1 MGRAS
6 IVGAAETSVGKVRD
20 HNEDSHYID
29 HHHAIFLVCD
39 GMGGHAAGEVASA
52 LAVDVIRD
60 EWASEDTLGVVDRWL
75 EQGTPDAKKQLI
87 QAVTNGVI
95 AAHQAILDE
104 ATADKTKH
112 GMGTTVV
119 GAIAVGGEIVFA
131 HAGDSRAYIVRD
143 GIAMQLTEDHTLL
156 ARLLAA
162 GIDVDA
168 EGEGSRFK
176 SMLTNALGIGH
187 ECKVSTFLVPIA
199 DGDRFL
205 LCSDGITE
213 YIKEAEIGEVLTQ
226 QPSPA
231 RSAQKLVELALAR
244 GGGDNATALV
254 VRVVEAGETARSVE
268 ALRKDEAVIASCPL
282 YAKLS
287 PQQRLR
293 ALRIALP
300 REYAAGAS
308 VPAQTLGDRVAWVI
322 IDGEV
327 DQDAF
332 TLSAGAVIY
341 PEALLAD
348 RPLPDKDGLAVARG
362 DLRLLAIRAD
372 DFGELCEDDSELG
385 EALLGALAAEL
396 GTKRPGRGA
405 GPVVAPTESVDP
417 TALPSGSAAGR
428 AQVPPVDA
436 RGPTD
441 PGGHPKVGGD
451 DATIP
456 PPVAR
461 TLVERASTEPARP
474 SANRFYARGTTPPS
488 GKLIVPA
495 SERAATEDALDR
507 ALTEITVERKPVA
520 AGTKP
525 EDKAQVESA
534 KTEVRQAL
542 KRPDSVKPAPVK
554 PPVALPPSNPEIH
567 IEEFV
572 EMEADEPSTE
582 EIDLLKQASADA
594 TAQVADAVVQKNIHR
609 APTKPSPIEVED
621 ESSPEITLT
630 RHDHSDPEIVIS
642 KIAPPAMMIERVT
655 GARVGELH
663 RDVAELGMRDDLER
677 YAIGVVGQPHRKR
690 ARRLVGLGREVR
702 SHAIRRPVVA
712 HRAAIAEHRADLLVP
727 DVVNIDPPQP
737 AAADHEHR
745 ARAAERGFP
754 AADLCHPGVRV
765 ERGRRAELD
774 AIGVRRLRLRG

>member
-87 QAVTNGVI
+87 QALQNGVI

-268 ALRKDEAVIASCPL
+268 ELRKDDAVIASCPL

-322 IDGEV
+322 VEGEV

-362 DLRLLAIRAD
+362 ELRLLAIRAD

-405 GPVVAPTESVDP
+405 GPIASP
-417 TALPSGSAAGR
+417 TAA
-428 AQVPPVDA
+428 VDA

-441 PGGHPKVGGD
+441 PGGHAKVGGD

-461 TLVERASTEPARP
+461 PTVERASTEPARP
-474 SANRFYARGTTPPS
+474 SANRFYARGTTPPG

-495 SERAATEDALDR
+495 ADRAATEDALDR
-507 ALTEITVERKPVA
+507 ALTEITVERKPVS

-525 EDKAQVESA
+525 EDKARVESA

-542 KRPDSVKPAPVK
+542 KRPEPVK
-554 PPVALPPSNPEIH
+554 PEPVKPVVMPPSDPEIH

-594 TAQVADAVVQKNIHR
+594 TAQVADAVVQNVHR

-630 RHDHSDPEIVIS
+630 RHEHSEPEIVIS
-642 KIAPPAMMIERVT
+642 K
-655 GARVGELH
+655 
-663 RDVAELGMRDDLER
+663 D
-677 YAIGVVGQPHRKR
+677 
-690 ARRLVGLGREVR
+690 
-702 SHAIRRPVVA
+702 
-712 HRAAIAEHRADLLVP
+712 RAAGD
-727 DVVNIDPPQP
+727 DD
-737 AAADHEHR
+737 
-745 ARAAERGFP
+745 
-754 AADLCHPGVRV
+754 
-765 ERGRRAELD
+765 
-774 AIGVRRLRLRG
+774 

>member
-87 QAVTNGVI
+87 QAVQNGVI

-119 GAIAVGGEIVFA
+119 GAIAVGGDIVFA

-213 YIKEAEIGEVLTQ
+213 YIKEDEIGEVLTQ

-231 RSAQKLVELALAR
+231 RCAQKLVELALAR

-322 IDGEV
+322 VEGEV

-348 RPLPDKDGLAVARG
+348 RPLPEKDGLAVARG
-362 DLRLLAIRAD
+362 ELRLLAIRAD

-405 GPVVAPTESVDP
+405 GPIVPPAESVVP
-417 TALPSGSAAGR
+417 TALPSGSAA
-428 AQVPPVDA
+428 VPVDA

-441 PGGHPKVGGD
+441 PGGHAKVGGD

-461 TLVERASTEPARP
+461 TRVERASTEPARP

-495 SERAATEDALDR
+495 SERAAAEDALDR
-507 ALTEITVERKPVA
+507 ALTEITVDRKPVS

-525 EDKAQVESA
+525 EDKALVESA

-542 KRPDSVKPAPVK
+542 VRPKPAEPVK
-554 PPVALPPSNPEIH
+554 PPVAIPTSDPEIH

-594 TAQVADAVVQKNIHR
+594 TAQAAEAAVHNVHR
-609 APTKPSPIEVED
+609 APTKPSPVEVED

-630 RHDHSDPEIVIS
+630 RHEHSEPEIVITKES
-642 KIAPPAMMIERVT
+642 
-655 GARVGELH
+655 
-663 RDVAELGMRDDLER
+663 
-677 YAIGVVGQPHRKR
+677 
-690 ARRLVGLGREVR
+690 RR
-702 SHAIRRPVVA
+702 
-712 HRAAIAEHRADLLVP
+712 
-727 DVVNIDPPQP
+727 
-737 AAADHEHR
+737 
-745 ARAAERGFP
+745 RG
-754 AADLCHPGVRV
+754 
-765 ERGRRAELD
+765 
-774 AIGVRRLRLRG
+774 